1 MFCEYSIFATY
12 LIAACARICWARGQ
26 FYALKRL
33 FLRFLA
39 AFDADLTGLRR

>member
-1 MFCEYSIFATY
+1 MFCVCSKFATY
-12 LIAACARICWARGQ
+12 LVAACARICWDRGQ
-26 FYALKRL
+26 FDALKRL